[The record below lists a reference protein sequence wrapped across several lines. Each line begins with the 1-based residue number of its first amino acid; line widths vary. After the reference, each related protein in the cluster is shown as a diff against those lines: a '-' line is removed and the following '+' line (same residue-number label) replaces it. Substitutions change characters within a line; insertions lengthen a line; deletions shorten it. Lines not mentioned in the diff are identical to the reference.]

1 MAKINVAL
9 AGVGNCASGFVQG
22 LHYYKGCDREKDA
35 VGLRNLFLCGYH
47 PRDIEIVSAFDV
59 DARKV
64 GKDLSQAIFAHPN
77 NTERFA
83 HVPKLG
89 ICVQKGKVL
98 DGVGDS
104 LKDIIMVD
112 PSLEVKVSQVL
123 RANGAEIL
131 LNLLPSGAVKASHYY
146 AEEALQAGCAFI
158 NITPTRIASEVG
170 WGERFEKVGLPV
182 VGDDLI
188 DQVGATT
195 LHRLLL
201 RTLSTQ
207 GVHVSETYQL
217 DVGGGT
223 ESLNT
228 LGRAREEKRQIK
240 TRIVESSLP
249 YKASLVAGTTDYVD
263 FLQNRRDSYLW
274 IKGLYFGKTP
284 MEIEMRLST
293 ADGPNAG
300 SVLLDIVRA
309 VKMALEREEKGPL
322 IGISAYAFKQPPKM
336 LTLEEAADL
345 YENFLHPTA

>member
-1 MAKINVAL
+1 MTKINVAI
-9 AGVGNCASGFVQG
+9 AGVGNCASGFIQG
-22 LHYYKGCDREKDA
+22 LHYYRKTNDDKNA
-35 VGLRNLFLCGYH
+35 VGLRKLFLGGYH
-47 PRDIEIVSAFDV
+47 PRDIQVVSAFDV

-64 GKDLSQAIFAHPN
+64 GKDLSHALFANPN
-77 NTERFA
+77 NTNRFTE
-83 HVPKLG
+83 VPELG
-89 ICVQKGKVL
+89 VSVQKGRVL
-98 DGVGDS
+98 DGVGGY
-104 LKDIIMVD
+104 LKDVIAID
-112 PSLEVKVSQVL
+112 PSPEGEVSQVL
-123 RANGAEIL
+123 RESGAEIL

-146 AEEALQAGCAFI
+146 AGEALQAGCAFI
-158 NITPTRIASEVG
+158 NVTPTRIASEVE
-170 WGERFEKVGLPV
+170 WGEKFEEEGLPV

-201 RTLSTQ
+201 GTLATQ
-207 GVHVSETYQL
+207 GVHVLESYQL

-228 LGRAREEKRQIK
+228 LERAREEKRQIK

-274 IKGLYFGKTP
+274 IKGFYFGRTP

-293 ADGPNAG
+293 VDGPNAG
-300 SVLLDIVRA
+300 SVLLDIVRV
-309 VKMALEREEKGPL
+309 VKIALERGEKGPL

-336 LTLEEAADL
+336 MPLEEAKEL
-345 YENFLHPTA
+345 YESFLHSTA